1 MQDYNNYGNYGNN
14 RRKFENFDLGNIDY
28 SGGSNTGGMNEV
40 DMIKE
45 RLFQDFLAGQG
56 IIQGNNNN
64 RPHSNHGGG
73 GGGYLNFG
81 YCDEDKISLPIA
93 VTVVAGIFFMGYTL
107 YNQVWSEGGRKR
119 KREALEQE
127 GILSGLGHS
136 VLNGTYI
143 HKKFLWVAFFLH
155 LCKKE
160 SLFIS
165 L

>member
-28 SGGSNTGGMNEV
+28 SGGNSGGMNEV

-64 RPHSNHGGG
+64 ARPHGHG

-81 YCDEDKISLPIA
+81 YCEEDKISLPIA

-107 YNQVWSEGGRKR
+107 WKKVRKNT
-119 KREALEQE
+119 
-127 GILSGLGHS
+127 HFYC
-136 VLNGTYI
+136 NM
-143 HKKFLWVAFFLH
+143 
-155 LCKKE
+155 C
-160 SLFIS
+160 
-165 L
+165 

>member
-28 SGGSNTGGMNEV
+28 SGGNSGGMNEV

-64 RPHSNHGGG
+64 ARPHGNGGG
-73 GGGYLNFG
+73 SYLNFG
-81 YCDEDKISLPIA
+81 YCEEDKISLPIA

-127 GILSGLGHS
+127 GILSRLGHS
-136 VLNGTYI
+136 ILDGTFTYI
-143 HKKFLWVAFFLH
+143 KILSSGFAIYYVNRY
-155 LCKKE
+155 
-160 SLFIS
+160 
-165 L
+165 